1 MIGMSKRRLR
11 RENRD
16 LRIRLG
22 AASSEIDRA
31 AARLDEVSERLESA
45 GLAVRR
51 PEQLNASFIVSF
63 WASIFGV
70 LSQISVFSLVRMVFP
85 ATRRNYAFVDAWVLG
100 NLGLCLVSFFVVRP
114 RFLGPCEAVLIG
126 YGCFRIV
133 EIFVY
138 QLDVLLFG
146 EHRSVR
152 AGGGYA
158 LWSSRR
164 TVIHV
169 LHNYIEVIVWFAT
182 LYHAAVEWFEAP
194 LSRLESLRL
203 SFFSMTSFGSS
214 DASSISDLADSVLLT
229 ESAIGLFAALLM
241 IGRFL
246 ALLPAPRM
254 ISDFE

>member
-16 LRIRLG
+16 LRVRLG

-31 AARLDEVSERLESA
+31 SARLDEVSERLESA

-51 PEQLNASFIVSF
+51 PGRLTPSFIVSF

-70 LSQISVFSLVRMVFP
+70 VSHISLFSLVRMIFP
-85 ATRRNYAFVDAWVLG
+85 RTRHNYAFVDAWVLG
-100 NLGLCLVSFFVVRP
+100 NLGLCVASFFVVRP
-114 RFLGPCEAVLIG
+114 PFISSWEAFVLG

-146 EHRSVR
+146 EHRSAR
-152 AGGGYA
+152 AGGTYA

-169 LHNYIEVIVWFAT
+169 LHNYVEVIVWFAT
-182 LYHAAVEWFEAP
+182 LYHAAVEWFGEP
-194 LSRLESLRL
+194 LSPLGSLRL

-214 DASSISDLADSVLLT
+214 DARPISDLVDSVLLT